1 MITDQVPLGLSILFL
16 IAFLAPLILIV
27 QLVRQYSSNINSVLV
42 LLFYLFFLLGVLLLQ
57 YNGYFNAVSLPPR
70 IIVLTTLPLLAFYL
84 IVIHQTTFYK
94 NLVQN
99 TPLAAWVQL
108 HLFRLIGGFFLVLWA
123 LNTLPKTFALIAGTG
138 DIITALSSLY
148 VASTIRQKKSYAKR
162 LTWIWNTFGLLDI
175 LATSFTAVLLT
186 KWNIETGSM
195 GVDILTTF
203 PYCFI
208 PAFAP
213 ATIIFLHVTIYKKLL
228 KWDTTIDVS
237 KP

>member
-16 IAFLAPLILIV
+16 IAFLTPLFLIV
-27 QLVRQYSSNINSVLV
+27 QLVRRYSSKTNATLV
-42 LLFYLFFLLGVLLLQ
+42 LLFYLFYLAGVLLLQ
-57 YNGYFNAVSLPPR
+57 INGYFNAVSLPPR

-84 IVIHQTTFYK
+84 LVIHQTKFYK
-94 NLVQN
+94 KLVQN

-108 HLFRLIGGFFLVLWA
+108 HLFRLIGGFFLVLWV
-123 LNTLPKTFALIAGTG
+123 LDTLPKTFALIAGTG
-138 DIITALSSLY
+138 DIITALSSLF
-148 VASTIRQKKSYAKR
+148 VASAIRQNKSYAKR
-162 LTWIWNTFGLLDI
+162 LTWLWNTFGLLDI

-186 KWNIETGSM
+186 KWNIETGTM

-213 ATIIFLHVTIYKKLL
+213 ATIIFLHITIYKKLL
-228 KWDTTIDVS
+228 KKETAIVL
-237 KP
+237 

>member
-1 MITDQVPLGLSILFL
+1 MITDQVPFELSILFL

-57 YNGYFNAVSLPPR
+57 YNGYFSVVSLPPR
-70 IIVLTTLPLLAFYL
+70 IIVLTTLPLLAFHL
-84 IVIHQTTFYK
+84 VVIHQTTFYK
-94 NLVQN
+94 KLVQN

-108 HLFRLIGGFFLVLWA
+108 HIFRLIGGFFLVLWA
-123 LNTLPKTFALIAGTG
+123 LDTLPKTFALIAGTG

-148 VASTIRQKKSYAKR
+148 VVKAIKQQKRYAKR

-186 KWNIETGSM
+186 KWNIKTGTM

-228 KWDTTIDVS
+228 KWETTMDVS